1 MNCYDEFK
9 RNYQYQ
15 KLKEEFI
22 YIIDLI
28 NQHSQQDKDL
38 LNFNKEMLEKDY
50 AFKNQEIHQII
61 AQLESKLWRLG
72 LGKFGF

>member
-28 NQHSQQDKDL
+28 NQHSQQDQDL

-50 AFKNQEIHQII
+50 
-61 AQLESKLWRLG
+61 
-72 LGKFGF
+72 